1 MKAMLIRT
9 YGGPDVFEAGEVE
22 TPRPGSNEVLV
33 RCRAS
38 SVNPVDAAIR
48 AGLLKSF
55 VWLKLPAVLG
65 VDVAGEVVETGR
77 NATRFKRGER
87 VFAFTGIRR
96 GGGYGDCAVVP
107 EAALA
112 IIPSKLSWAE
122 AGSVPGVGA
131 TAYEALTERAPL
143 KSGMRVFINGG
154 GGGVGTWAVQIA
166 KALGAEVSVTCS
178 ASKAALMKEL
188 GAGRVIDYTQ
198 GDPFAGDGRPYDVVF
213 NTVRGAPIN
222 RLRALLRRGGRL
234 VTITGD
240 HPGQILSAKFGNL
253 FRAVRT
259 VVFFVKS
266 DGALLEG
273 LGRLIE
279 AGKARPVIEQ
289 TYTWMQLAD
298 AHRRVESGRVV
309 GKLAVLAPD

>member
-1 MKAMLIRT
+1 MKAMFIRA

-22 TPRPGSNEVLV
+22 TPQPGKRDVLV

-38 SVNPVDAAIR
+38 SVNPVDASIR
-48 AGLLKSF
+48 AGKLKSF

-77 NATRFKRGER
+77 DATRFKRGER
-87 VFAFTGIRR
+87 VFAFTGIRN
-96 GGGYGDCAVVP
+96 GGGYGEYAVVP

-131 TAYEALTERAPL
+131 TAFEAFTERAPL
-143 KSGMRVFINGG
+143 EPGMRVFINGG
-154 GGGVGTWAVQIA
+154 AGGVGTWAVQIA

-178 ASKAALMKEL
+178 ASKAALMTEL
-188 GAGRVIDYTQ
+188 GADRVIDYTQ
-198 GDPFAGDGRPYDVVF
+198 GDPFAGDDRPYDVVF
-213 NTVRGAPIN
+213 NTVRGAPLE
-222 RLRALLRRGGRL
+222 RLRALLRRGGSL

-240 HPGQILSAKFGNL
+240 HPGQILTAKLRNL
-253 FRAVRT
+253 FSATRT
-259 VVFFVKS
+259 VVFFVRS

-279 AGKARPVIEQ
+279 AGRVRPVIEK
-289 TYTWMQLAD
+289 TYGWHELTD
-298 AHRRVESGRVV
+298 AHRRIESGRVV
-309 GKLAVLAPD
+309 GKLAVLAPA